1 MAHTRMAELCSTPK
15 QAGCTPPVLG
25 QLLSCTTITQR
36 SASWQ
41 EPQRTATYLLQNVL
55 GVLCSQS
62 ILKCQTYTQHRLH
75 QENPPYRA
83 PTAPTLTPKCVPS
96 SGCPVDNE
104 EPTSILANKHGQG
117 LGWDNGTQCL
127 SCEFSALLPGMN
139 LSQANYC
146 FPKWCLDIV
155 SGSVQAQGP
164 SCFWTWP
171 VCSGEWKD
179 LTVGQELLH
188 PSWHRARLPVCFYLL
203 V

>member
-1 MAHTRMAELCSTPK
+1 MAHTRTAELCSTPK

-41 EPQRTATYLLQNVL
+41 EPQRTATYLMQNVL

-96 SGCPVDNE
+96 SGCPVDNK

-127 SCEFSALLPGMN
+127 SCEFSA
-139 LSQANYC
+139 C
-146 FPKWCLDIV
+146 FLAWICPRLITAFPND
-155 SGSVQAQGP
+155 A
-164 SCFWTWP
+164 WTYFRDQY
-171 VCSGEWKD
+171 K
-179 LTVGQELLH
+179 L
-188 PSWHRARLPVCFYLL
+188 RALPVFGSGQFALGSGRI
-203 V
+203 